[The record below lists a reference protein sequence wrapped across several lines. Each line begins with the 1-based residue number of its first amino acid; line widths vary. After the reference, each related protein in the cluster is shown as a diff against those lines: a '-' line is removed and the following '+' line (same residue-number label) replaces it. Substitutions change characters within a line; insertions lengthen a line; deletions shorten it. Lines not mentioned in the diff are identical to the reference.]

1 MEENANL
8 VVRLLIR
15 RPECLGP
22 ALRGGTKM
30 QSARRQRLNSQ
41 IVGQPGSGSAA
52 DGATSEGL
60 DQLSPPGSP
69 EVTGGSNGVG
79 AAVTSSGSMTG
90 GVADDAHSTTASQAN
105 VSFSSAGGGL
115 LKGK

>member
-22 ALRGGTKM
+22 ALRGGTKTH
-30 QSARRQRLNSQ
+30 SSRRQRLNSQ
-41 IVGQPGSGSAA
+41 TVGQSGSGGAA
-52 DGATSEGL
+52 GTTQEGL

-69 EVTGGSNGVG
+69 EITGDSGAGVNSAGS
-79 AAVTSSGSMTG
+79 TTG

-105 VSFSSAGGGL
+105 VSSSAGGGL
-115 LKGK
+115 LKGKVYK